1 MTILAAG
8 CAYAL
13 AYSNFVY
20 LCYPISLL
28 HACVSQWGINTCMR
42 GRRKLEVGSFPAG
55 PCLALVPGQGC
66 YVLAR
71 VEKEGLSC
79 IFSLLCRCYGGE

>member
-1 MTILAAG
+1 
-8 CAYAL
+8 
-13 AYSNFVY
+13 
-20 LCYPISLL
+20 
-28 HACVSQWGINTCMR
+28 MR

-55 PCLALVPGQGC
+55 PCLALVAGQGC